1 MLSTEKYEEILNC
14 WLSFIEEFD
23 AWRNWKEGS
32 HYEEEGGGVPQFK
45 FTIRNQIEENEE
57 LQFFM

>member
-1 MLSTEKYEEILNC
+1 MLNC

-32 HYEEEGGGVPQFK
+32 HYEEEGGGVQQFK